1 MLRRR
6 RRVART
12 PTRARR
18 RTRIARG
25 DARAGVAAARGA
37 ARARVLAAAQPTRHR
52 PTLERD
58 DDATLAACARALEDA
73 LATSEAQREEDFRLI
88 DALASRVAMTCEG
101 DLLESLARDETS
113 AAVEALARALVSES
127 DASEDG
133 EGEDGEGDLWRA
145 YERARR
151 KMVARVAALTEAHA
165 ANRADRIKLLTN
177 LVTAS
182 RLESWQKQ
190 SSLPNRE

>member
-1 MLRRR
+1 MHAPASPPREAPRE
-6 RRVART
+6 
-12 PTRARR
+12 RASSPPRNR
-18 RTRIARG
+18 QG
-25 DARAGVAAARGA
+25 N
-37 ARARVLAAAQPTRHR
+37 R

-182 RLESWQKQ
+182 RMESWQNQ

>member
-1 MLRRR
+1 M
-6 RRVART
+6 
-12 PTRARR
+12 
-18 RTRIARG
+18 
-25 DARAGVAAARGA
+25 DASALHAPASPPREAPR
-37 ARARVLAAAQPTRHR
+37 RARVLAAAQPTRIPTDARTR
-52 PTLERD
+52 P

-88 DALASRVAMTCEG
+88 DALATRVAMTCEG

-127 DASEDG
+127 DASEDEG
-133 EGEDGEGDLWRA
+133 EGEDGDGDLRRA
-145 YERARR
+145 YERARG
-151 KMVARVAALTEAHA
+151 KMAARVAALTEAHA

-182 RLESWQKQ
+182 RMESWQKQ